1 MTNFDKELVMVQIS
15 ASYLP
20 LGHTGQTGNMTSCC
34 STLENKAGKNINN
47 YNSRV
52 QLTVTSTSTPTNTN
66 VSS

>member
-34 STLENKAGKNINN
+34 STLENKADKNINN
-47 YNSRV
+47 YNSY
-52 QLTVTSTSTPTNTN
+52 QY
-66 VSS
+66 